1 MYAKLV
7 FRNAKRSVKDYLVYL
22 VTMTICVTLFYAFLS
37 ISSRYYNPD
46 IGSEYDFTLLSDGMK
61 AAICMITLL
70 LLFLIRFVNHYMLR
84 QKQKEFAIQSIMG
97 MEQKTIGR
105 IFFAETLIMG
115 MVSILIGIFFGVFCS
130 QFITAML
137 LTAYGRPYEISWT
150 LFPDTVLWTAA
161 FFMFS
166 FLAVGI
172 FNTRTIQKTKIITM
186 LSAEKENEPELGKSR
201 WIFVMAIIFELF
213 TVWALITG
221 VIKALFF
228 YDSRFPIPVQLMYF
242 GNILFPAVTLGWSFL
257 WLFQKKKWDAQ
268 KLLCGLLACS
278 VFNTF
283 AAVSVPALTNQY
295 YLPLG
300 NGMLRQY
307 LLYAL
312 VDLLFFIGA
321 LIYLASSFIVI
332 WKEKSPEH
340 RYKEENLFFLGQ
352 ITSKLNTTSKTMTL
366 ICITL
371 VLAIFLFIAAPILT
385 GWASGYLDIRS
396 MYDVQVFSRYNDVYE
411 EKNLPQD
418 NYEIITDFLAA
429 HEIDTAYDCTF
440 SLYLPKK
447 ADFHNRIKYDFPVV
461 AISLSDYNAIRKML
475 GYGQISLGENEFT
488 TQWKTIGTEEER
500 NDFIAEHTSVVT
512 DGGTLNISE
521 QSYFE
526 EAMGETLYNS
536 YTDVLYVFPDKIC
549 EELLPVKRNRYIT
562 TTKSITYEN
571 ARELERLF
579 TAEYP
584 EQAESGVA
592 YGVRFSTLQ
601 TNSAIANNFIL
612 QTSMIY
618 GAVVLMVICLTVLSL
633 QQLLDAGQY
642 KYRFSVLRKLGVDEQ
657 HINKL
662 ILKQL
667 RVWFGLPI
675 IVAIMV
681 AAVVIGYFI
690 QTISAEISAY
700 IGFTALM
707 LQIGVTVGIL
717 GILLLCY
724 FISTWVI
731 FRRSVMFACYCKT
744 GHFEESGYGNLSRV
758 SGMKR
763 CRTR

>member
-7 FRNAKRSVKDYLVYL
+7 FRNAKRSVKDYLVYI

-37 ISSRYYNPD
+37 ISSCYYNPD

-115 MVSILIGIFFGVFCS
+115 MISILIGIFFGVFCS

-137 LTAYGRPYEISWT
+137 LTAYCKPYEISWT
-150 LFPDTVLWTAA
+150 LFPDTVLWTVA
-161 FFMFS
+161 FFVFS
-166 FLAVGI
+166 FLVVGI
-172 FNTRTIQKTKIITM
+172 FNTHTIRKTKIITM
-186 LSAEKENEPELGKSR
+186 LSAEKENEPEPGKSR
-201 WIFVMAIIFELF
+201 WISIAVILFELI
-213 TVWALITG
+213 TVWAFITG
-221 VIKALFF
+221 IQKVWF
-228 YDSRFPIPVQLMYF
+228 YYDARFPFPVRLMYW
-242 GNILFPAVTLGWSFL
+242 GNILFPLLTLLWSVFCL
-257 WLFQKKKWDAQ
+257 IKKGK
-268 KLLCGLLACS
+268 KNMMITGLLICS
-278 VFNTF
+278 VLNAF
-283 AAVSVPALTNQY
+283 ATASVAALANKYYLSLGTGMLNQY
-295 YLPLG
+295 L
-300 NGMLRQY
+300 QF
-307 LLYAL
+307 LLI
-312 VDLLFFIGA
+312 DLLFFIGA
-321 LIYLASSFIVI
+321 LIYLAGSFIVT

-340 RYKEENLFFLGQ
+340 RYRGEALFLYGQ

-371 VLAIFLFIAAPILT
+371 ALAIFLFIAAPILT
-385 GWASGYLDIRS
+385 GWASGFLGVRS
-396 MYDVQVFSRYNDVYE
+396 MYDVQVYSRYNHVYE

-418 NYEIITDFLAA
+418 NYEIITDFLAV

-447 ADFHNRIKYDFPVV
+447 ADFHNRVKYDFPVA
-461 AISLSDYNAIRKML
+461 AISLSDYNAIREML
-475 GYGQISLGENEFT
+475 GYEPVSLGENEFI
-488 TQWKTIGTEEER
+488 TQWKTIATEEER
-500 NDFIAEHTSVVT
+500 NRFIAEHTSVVT

-521 QSYFE
+521 QSYSE

-549 EELLPVKRNRYIT
+549 EELLPVMRNRYIM
-562 TTKSITYEN
+562 EN

-579 TAEYP
+579 TAKYP
-584 EQAESGVA
+584 EQAESGTS

-642 KYRFSVLRKLGVDEQ
+642 KYRFCVLRKLGVDEQ
-657 HINKL
+657 QINKL

-667 RVWFGLPI
+667 CVWFGLPI

-690 QTISAEISAY
+690 QTISAEVSAY

-707 LQIGVTVGIL
+707 LQIGATVGIL
-717 GILLLCY
+717 AILLLCY

-731 FRRSVMFACYCKT
+731 FRRSVN
-744 GHFEESGYGNLSRV
+744 S
-758 SGMKR
+758 
-763 CRTR
+763 

>member
-1 MYAKLV
+1 MFLQSLEEDRAMYAKLV
-7 FRNAKRSVKDYLVYL
+7 FRNAKRSVKDYLVYI

-37 ISSRYYNPD
+37 ISSSYYNPD

-70 LLFLIRFVNHYMLR
+70 LIFLIRFVNHYMLR

-115 MVSILIGIFFGVFCS
+115 MISILIGIFFGVFCS

-150 LFPDTVLWTAA
+150 LFPDTVLWAVV
-161 FFMFS
+161 FFVIS
-166 FLAVGI
+166 FLMVGM

-186 LSAEKENEPELGKSR
+186 LSAEKENEPKLGKSR

-340 RYKEENLFFLGQ
+340 RYKEENLFFFGQ

-418 NYEIITDFLAA
+418 NYEIITDFFAA
-429 HEIDTAYDCTF
+429 HEIDTVYDCTF
-440 SLYLPKK
+440 NLYLPKK
-447 ADFHNRIKYDFPVV
+447 TDFHNRIKYDFPVV

-475 GYGQISLGENEFT
+475 GYEQISLGENEFV
-488 TQWKTIGTEEER
+488 TQWKTVATEEER
-500 NDFIAEHTSVVT
+500 NSFIAEHTSVVT
-512 DGGTLNISE
+512 DGGTLNISG

-536 YTDVLYVFPDKIC
+536 YTDVLYIFPDKIC
-549 EELLPVKRNRYIT
+549 EELLPVMKNRYIT
-562 TTKSITYEN
+562 TTKNIPYEN
-571 ARELERLF
+571 AKELERLF
-579 TAEYP
+579 TAKYP

-612 QTSMIY
+612 HTGMIY

-633 QQLLDAGQY
+633 QQLLDAGRY
-642 KYRFSVLRKLGVDEQ
+642 KYRFSVLRKLGVEEQ

-662 ILKQL
+662 ILEQL
-667 RVWFGLPI
+667 SVWFGLPI
-675 IVAIMV
+675 IAAIMV
-681 AAVVIGYFI
+681 AVVVIGYFI
-690 QTISAEISAY
+690 RTISAEISAY

-731 FRRSVMFACYCKT
+731 FRRSVN
-744 GHFEESGYGNLSRV
+744 S
-758 SGMKR
+758 
-763 CRTR
+763 